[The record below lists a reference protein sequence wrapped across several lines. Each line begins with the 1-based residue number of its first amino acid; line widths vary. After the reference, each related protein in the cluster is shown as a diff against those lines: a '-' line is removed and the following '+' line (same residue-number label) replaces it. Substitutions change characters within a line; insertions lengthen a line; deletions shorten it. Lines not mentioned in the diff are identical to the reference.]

1 MSDACGFD
9 ESRSHGSDESN
20 ADGLQEA
27 TIVVYRPKTNNCCIS
42 SSAVRMTRLF
52 AE

>member
-1 MSDACGFD
+1 MLADLTKVA
-9 ESRSHGSDESN
+9 RTGSDESN